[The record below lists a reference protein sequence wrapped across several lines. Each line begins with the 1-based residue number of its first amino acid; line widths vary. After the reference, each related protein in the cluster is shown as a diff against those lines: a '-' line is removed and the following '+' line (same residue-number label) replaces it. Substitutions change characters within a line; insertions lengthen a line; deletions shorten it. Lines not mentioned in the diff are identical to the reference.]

1 MFRIDLGQNID
12 MWCHKQHATANDDAG
27 LINTLLADLA
37 DRNNEIRQR
46 TGHEQRSYLTYFT
59 SLITVFLAIAAANR
73 FGDILS
79 RDLQSYLP
87 SLTIGLAI
95 FLLWLPLDA
104 INEQFRIRLIAVYVY
119 RDLRPQILRAID
131 QDPVSSEVLQ
141 WEKMQSA
148 ATLRLGLASPFV
160 SAMLIF
166 RSVVGYS
173 PSIVVVLYYFLGSS
187 PMRSAGLIWME
198 IILVVIWVAVAMVPL
213 AVAVLLATHER
224 FRTGA

>member
-1 MFRIDLGQNID
+1 
-12 MWCHKQHATANDDAG
+12 MWRHRQEATGSDNAA
-27 LINTLLADLA
+27 LIQTLLADLA
-37 DRNNEIRQR
+37 DRNSEIRQR

-59 SLITVFLAIAAANR
+59 SLLTVLLAIAAANR
-73 FGDILS
+73 FGDFLS

-87 SLTIGLAI
+87 GLTIGLAI
-95 FLLWLPLDA
+95 FFLWLPLDA
-104 INEQFRIRLIAVYVY
+104 INEQFRIRLIAIYVY

-131 QDPVSSEVLQ
+131 QDPVSSDVLQ

-148 ATLRLGLASPFV
+148 ATLRLGIASPFV

-173 PSIVVVLYYFLGSS
+173 PSVVTVLYYFLGSS
-187 PMRSAGLIWME
+187 PMRSDRLMWIE
-198 IILVVIWVAVAMVPL
+198 ILLLVIWVAVAMVPL
-213 AVAVLLATHER
+213 AVAMLLATHER